1 MSDEPHIKLDQDG
14 INLLLGSASAA
25 IQSQCAIFF
34 MLFGIDQGQRN
45 INALV
50 AHSAAAMKAVTETKE
65 PTVEGTGALH

>member
-1 MSDEPHIKLDQDG
+1 MSDEPYVKFDQDG

-34 MLFGIDQGQRN
+34 MLFGIEQGEKN

-50 AHSAAAMKAVTETKE
+50 AHSAAAMKAMTETKE
-65 PTVEGTGALH
+65 PTVEGTGAVH